1 MAFCT
6 SCGQHISDGVRFCGS
21 CGAKQESQTELPTDT
36 NTTPKH
42 ATVVLSGIEV
52 AVSTGGNMSLLPVG
66 SKRLSSGTISPQ

>member
-1 MAFCT
+1 MAFRT
-6 SCGQHISDGVRFCGS
+6 LRGQQGSEGVRICGS
-21 CGAKQESQTELPTDT
+21 CGAPQKSQTERPTET

-42 ATVVLSGIEV
+42 ATVVLSGMQH